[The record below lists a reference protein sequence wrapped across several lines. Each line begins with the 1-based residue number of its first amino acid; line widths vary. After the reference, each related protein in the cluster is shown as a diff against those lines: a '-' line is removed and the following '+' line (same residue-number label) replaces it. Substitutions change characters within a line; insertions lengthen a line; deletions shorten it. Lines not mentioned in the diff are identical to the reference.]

1 MHQMFMDQIQ
11 SKPQSF
17 MKYLNCL
24 LNNFEL
30 VYDISFVFHYH
41 STLHSL
47 RANDGTGRLL
57 VDENDLLPKIPNLDM
72 DAMRVAGD
80 VRALEMPGL
89 ATMHTLWVR

>member
-1 MHQMFMDQIQ
+1 M
-11 SKPQSF
+11 
-17 MKYLNCL
+17 
-24 LNNFEL
+24 
-30 VYDISFVFHYH
+30 
-41 STLHSL
+41 

>member
-24 LNNFEL
+24 LNFEL

-57 VDENDLLPKIPNLDM
+57 VDENDLLPKIASLYM
-72 DAMRVAGD
+72 DSMRVAGD

>member
-1 MHQMFMDQIQ
+1 MDQIQ

-24 LNNFEL
+24 LHFEL
-30 VYDISFVFHYH
+30 VYDISFDFHYR

-57 VDENDLLPKIPNLDM
+57 LDENDLLPKIPNLNM
-72 DAMRVAGD
+72 DSMRVAGD

>member
-1 MHQMFMDQIQ
+1 MDQIQ

-24 LNNFEL
+24 LNFEL
-30 VYDISFVFHYH
+30 EYDISFVFHYD
-41 STLHSL
+41 STLSSL
-47 RANDGTGRLL
+47 RTNDGTGRLL
-57 VDENDLLPKIPNLDM
+57 VDKNDLLPKKTNSDM
-72 DAMRVAGD
+72 DFVRFAGD

>member
-1 MHQMFMDQIQ
+1 MFMDQIQ

-24 LNNFEL
+24 LFFQINFEL
-30 VYDISFVFHYH
+30 VYDISFDFHYH